1 MSIYH
6 LFRWLGH
13 TSFSILIR
21 RSTWAF
27 ATIEIVHLLG
37 LAILGGAILIVD
49 LRLLGVGMRRQSV
62 SRTARELLPLL
73 LSGLGAMLVSGALML
88 SAFPMK
94 YYHSPAFRLKMVLL
108 LLAIGFYFTLHL
120 RVVKPSADDGAE
132 TRPSIWSKAAA
143 LASLALW
150 LGVGLAGR
158 AIGFFGAIPI

>member
-6 LFRWLGH
+6 LLRWLGH
-13 TSFSILIR
+13 TSFSVLIR

-49 LRLLGVGMRRQSV
+49 LRLLGVGLRRQTV

-73 LSGLGAMLVSGALML
+73 LSGLGAMLISGALML
-88 SAFPMK
+88 TAFPMK

-108 LLAIGFYFTLHL
+108 LLALCFYFTVH
-120 RVVKPSADDGAE
+120 RHVVRPNSDAGE
-132 TRPSIWSKAAA
+132 TATSIWSKAVA
-143 LASLALW
+143 LVSLALW

-158 AIGFFGAIPI
+158 AIGFFGLLLI